1 MREYTKR
8 DSCMTMEEVIER
20 NTGMPLKA
28 FLTPQPNPYIHNMDR
43 AVYFFKKKVNDAAEK
58 KEILQIKIVGDYD
71 ADGMNAS
78 AILYDAIISYLK
90 ANSLAEY
97 AEVSVRLPRRY
108 SEGYGLSEKIIDES
122 ESGLIITVDNGIA
135 AIDAIKKAKDKGIDV
150 IILDHHLGGE
160 KLPCADIIV
169 DPHCEGM
176 STFKHYCGAGLAY
189 RFAEMLITNK
199 DLLDKLLVLAGI
211 ATVADVVPLIGAN
224 RYLVRQSL
232 KLINRGIATSGV
244 LALVRKMRL
253 EKITAEDY
261 GYKIGPVCNASGR
274 LLDDGAMDIFHLL
287 SQELDVFAL
296 DYDEQL

>member
-97 AEVSVRLPRRY
+97 AERVCKAAKKVFRRLWT
-108 SEGYGLSEKIIDES
+108 I
-122 ESGLIITVDNGIA
+122 
-135 AIDAIKKAKDKGIDV
+135 
-150 IILDHHLGGE
+150 
-160 KLPCADIIV
+160 
-169 DPHCEGM
+169 
-176 STFKHYCGAGLAY
+176 
-189 RFAEMLITNK
+189 
-199 DLLDKLLVLAGI
+199 
-211 ATVADVVPLIGAN
+211 
-224 RYLVRQSL
+224 
-232 KLINRGIATSGV
+232 
-244 LALVRKMRL
+244 
-253 EKITAEDY
+253 
-261 GYKIGPVCNASGR
+261 
-274 LLDDGAMDIFHLL
+274 
-287 SQELDVFAL
+287 
-296 DYDEQL
+296 